1 MAVRKPLVM
10 IGGVVRGLPAGDS
23 IAGAG
28 EGGGGGGSGIIV
40 PPISTTATYDAAG
53 RVHAVTDTFAGGRV
67 SVATVAYTPQGAVSS
82 VTTTSGSSTRTET
95 YTYNPDGSFAA
106 MSTT

>member
-10 IGGVVRGLPAGDS
+10 VGGVVRGLPVGDS
-23 IAGAG
+23 ISGAG
-28 EGGGGGGSGIIV
+28 GGGGGGSGIV

-82 VTTTSGSSTRTET
+82 VTTTSDGSTRTET
-95 YTYNPDGSFAA
+95 YTYNPDGSFAS
-106 MSTT
+106 MSTA

>member
-1 MAVRKPLVM
+1 MAVRKPIVM
-10 IGGVVRGLPAGDS
+10 VGGVPAQLPAGDT
-23 IAGAG
+23 IEG
-28 EGGGGGGSGIIV
+28 GGGGGGSGIV

-82 VTTTSGSSTRTET
+82 VTTTSDGGTRTET
-95 YTYNPDGSFAA
+95 YTYNPDGSFAS
-106 MSTT
+106 MSAA

>member
-1 MAVRKPLVM
+1 MAVRKPIVM
-10 IGGVVRGLPAGDS
+10 VGGVPAQLPAGDT
-23 IAGAG
+23 IEG
-28 EGGGGGGSGIIV
+28 GGGGGGSGIV

-82 VTTTSGSSTRTET
+82 VTTTSDGSTRTET
-95 YTYNPDGSFAA
+95 YTYNPDGSFAS
-106 MSTT
+106 MSAA